1 MLGVALH
8 GTLIF
13 LVQTLSLSLET
24 VEANQ
29 IFDIKQAAR
38 MPRLTRS
45 NGPPPSPCGC
55 NPVQCRTVFQK
66 SFCFIMYGLICFR
79 FRRRITK

>member
-1 MLGVALH
+1 MLQNLKEFSKKIDARGFTMLGVALH
-8 GTLIF
+8 GILIF

-38 MPRLTRS
+38 MPRLT
-45 NGPPPSPCGC
+45 
-55 NPVQCRTVFQK
+55 
-66 SFCFIMYGLICFR
+66 LICFR